1 MSYSLNELIGAADAL
16 IAPVR
21 FGIVK
26 PTGCITTNDD
36 VLDLIQQHLNN
47 EQDLSTLIKETA
59 ANMRNGANLA
69 ARNAPTGPNLDM
81 RNRENRQAANNEAA
95 NERVSDDE
103 NSSNIFTL
111 IKIIFKNI

>member
-26 PTGCITTNDD
+26 PTGNITSNDD
-36 VLDLIQQHLNN
+36 VLDIIQQHLNN

-69 ARNAPTGPNLDM
+69 ARSAASGPANILDV
-81 RNRENRQAANNEAA
+81 RNRENRPEQNNEAI

-103 NSSNIFTL
+103 ISSNYLNF
-111 IKIIFKNI
+111 FY